1 MHSHLKP
8 IWQMIFFIHTP
19 LPLNKTEEGE
29 GGGMNLIGKQ
39 KLFSIIGFSQ
49 LFLINRSQ
57 DNPPVYL
64 VTMEPLGLMKSIRKQ
79 KLFTIIGFFL
89 EIFSWLILTSGNVSK
104 SFGGVVVAFLNI
116 VSSPSPGSVKLKA
129 RFGQVGD

>member
-1 MHSHLKP
+1 MTQNKTMAYGLKTKNATPVISNIFSNVVKIKLKKMHSHLKP

-29 GGGMNLIGKQ
+29 GGGETSGLMNLIGKQ

-64 VTMEPLGLMKSIRKQ
+64 VTMEPLGLMKLSRK
-79 KLFTIIGFFL
+79 
-89 EIFSWLILTSGNVSK
+89 
-104 SFGGVVVAFLNI
+104 
-116 VSSPSPGSVKLKA
+116 
-129 RFGQVGD
+129 

>member
-8 IWQMIFFIHTP
+8 IWQMIFFIHTL
-19 LPLNKTEEGE
+19 LPLE
-29 GGGMNLIGKQ
+29 GGGGGGTSMLMNLIGKQ

-64 VTMEPLGLMKSIRKQ
+64 VTMVTMEPVGQMKSIRKQ

-89 EIFSWLILTSGNVSK
+89 EFFSRLIST
-104 SFGGVVVAFLNI
+104 
-116 VSSPSPGSVKLKA
+116 PGSV
-129 RFGQVGD
+129 

>member
-29 GGGMNLIGKQ
+29 GGGETSGLMNLIGKQ

-64 VTMEPLGLMKSIRKQ
+64 VTMVTMEPVGQMKSIRKQ
-79 KLFTIIGFFL
+79 KLFTIIGFL
-89 EIFSWLILTSGNVSK
+89 LKIFSEFILTSR
-104 SFGGVVVAFLNI
+104 
-116 VSSPSPGSVKLKA
+116 SV
-129 RFGQVGD
+129 